1 MNPLHVVTGAL
12 GYSGKAITHR
22 LLARGIR
29 VRTLTNS
36 PGRPNPFG
44 DQLEIRPLGFR
55 DPAALVEHLRGAEVL
70 FNTYWV
76 RFNHTLFTFDQ
87 AVENTRVLFRAA
99 REAGVRRIVH
109 VSIMNPE
116 RGQDLA
122 YYRGKLALE
131 EDLKSMGVSHAIVR
145 PGVLFG
151 RGDILINNISWAI
164 RHLPLFGVFGDG
176 MYKIAP
182 MHVDDFADLAVR
194 EAFKD
199 GDTCHDGNGPE
210 TYTYRGLVEMIA
222 RTLGVERRIIS
233 APPWLGYG
241 ISRIVNPIVG
251 DFIIT
256 WEEIKGLMAGLLAS
270 EHPSQGVIKLSEW
283 VRANAGTLGVQY
295 ANEVGRRTDRETG
308 HEVEDAAIPSA

>member
-1 MNPLHVVTGAL
+1 MRPLHVVTGAL

-44 DQLEIRPLGFR
+44 DQLEIRPLAFG

-131 EDLKSMGVSHAIVR
+131 EDLKSMGNV
-145 PGVLFG
+145 GG
-151 RGDILINNISWAI
+151 RGGAWGFRTRSCGRA
-164 RHLPLFGVFGDG
+164 
-176 MYKIAP
+176 
-182 MHVDDFADLAVR
+182 
-194 EAFKD
+194 
-199 GDTCHDGNGPE
+199 CS
-210 TYTYRGLVEMIA
+210 LV
-222 RTLGVERRIIS
+222 
-233 APPWLGYG
+233 
-241 ISRIVNPIVG
+241 
-251 DFIIT
+251 
-256 WEEIKGLMAGLLAS
+256 
-270 EHPSQGVIKLSEW
+270 
-283 VRANAGTLGVQY
+283 
-295 ANEVGRRTDRETG
+295 
-308 HEVEDAAIPSA
+308 AATS